1 MRYNIYYGTFW
12 IILQGKNPNFDDDV
26 ISVKLENLFR
36 TNNEFQLFSIRIK
49 NKIESFRLVIFSFGI
64 SIYK

>member
-12 IILQGKNPNFDDDV
+12 IILQGKNPNFDDAV
-26 ISVKLENLFR
+26 ISVKLENFFR
-36 TNNEFQLFSIRIK
+36 TKNEFQLFSIRIK
-49 NKIESFRLVIFSFGI
+49 NKIEPFRLVIFSFGI